1 MAKKFKINDRVRVI
15 ATGES
20 GVVKGREILPVEGS
34 KRVNIEYIVKVGDG
48 FSNWKTFSKKELE
61 SVRKEEEEPRVY
73 TKVYDVVDG
82 YKITLFAKVYN
93 HKGENDFFSYSYR
106 ELKIGYS
113 IYNPDDEY
121 NEQIGVK
128 IARKRSRLS
137 PFCRL
142 TSDFNGEFNKET
154 VEAIMDVKATYIK
167 NHFDKFI
174 QKQNK

>member
-1 MAKKFKINDRVRVI
+1 MAKKFKVNERVRVI
-15 ATGES
+15 ATGEI
-20 GVVKGREILPVEGS
+20 GIVKGRDILPVEGS
-34 KRVNIEYIVKVGDG
+34 KRVNIEYLVKVGNG
-48 FSNWKTFSKKELE
+48 FSNWKAFSKKELE
-61 SVRKEEEEPRVY
+61 PVRKEEEEARVY

-82 YKITLFAKVYN
+82 YKITLYSKVYN
-93 HKGENDFFSYSYR
+93 HKDWFNDISFRYR
-106 ELKIGYS
+106 ELRIGYS

>member
-1 MAKKFKINDRVRVI
+1 MANKFKVNERVRVI
-15 ATGES
+15 ATGEI
-20 GVVKGREILPVEGS
+20 GIVKGREILPVEGS
-34 KRVNIEYIVKVGDG
+34 KRVNIEYLVKVGDG
-48 FSNWKTFSKKELE
+48 FSNWKAFSKKELE

-93 HKGENDFFSYSYR
+93 HKEWSNIICIRYR
-106 ELKIGYS
+106 ELRIGYS